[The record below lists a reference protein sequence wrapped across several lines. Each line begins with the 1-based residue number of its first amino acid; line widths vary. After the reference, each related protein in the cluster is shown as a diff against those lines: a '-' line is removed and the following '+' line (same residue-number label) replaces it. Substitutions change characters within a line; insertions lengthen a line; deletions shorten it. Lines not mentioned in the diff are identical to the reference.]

1 MVPLGLSKYKNKKE
15 LHNVKPSGDSPQTL
29 TNSTIISLSGKHQLF
44 PHFNSMDSLKSPNPL
59 AREQIVH
66 TVQLYLTITLQATS
80 GA

>member
-29 TNSTIISLSGKHQLF
+29 TNSTIISLSGK
-44 PHFNSMDSLKSPNPL
+44 SPNPL

>member
-1 MVPLGLSKYKNKKE
+1 
-15 LHNVKPSGDSPQTL
+15 
-29 TNSTIISLSGKHQLF
+29 LSGKHQLF